1 MHGDNDS
8 LTWDMNES
16 PSEEDSNFLR
26 DQINEFNFATT
37 QIFDG
42 REIMI
47 TIRDKN
53 SEIMAGLYGWTWGG
67 CLKVEY
73 LWVQE
78 GLRNTGLGTRL
89 LRSAEQEAVS
99 RGCELATLCTHD
111 FQAPEF
117 YKRHGY
123 KVVGVIEGYPRGH
136 SEMHLSKRLG

>member
-8 LTWDMNES
+8 LKWDMNDE

-67 CLKVEY
+67 CLKVAY
-73 LWVQE
+73 LWVKE
-78 GLRNTGLGTRL
+78 SLRNGGLGTRL
-89 LRSAEQEAVS
+89 LRSATSSSAWVFESCDQTSPS
-99 RGCELATLCTHD
+99 RFCGASS
-111 FQAPEF
+111 
-117 YKRHGY
+117 RSG
-123 KVVGVIEGYPRGH
+123 
-136 SEMHLSKRLG
+136 